1 MPEVSFVQE
10 LVKTSPAIAA
20 VCLLGVLLY
29 RVCMRAL
36 DALEANTKALT
47 RLQDMIQLDRRQET
61 RP

>member
-36 DALEANTKALT
+36 DALDANTKALAQ
-47 RLQDMIQLDRRQET
+47 LQNIIELDRRQES
-61 RP
+61 RQ